1 MASQREILFYNN
13 RSRAGATAHIGDD
26 GVVRHLH
33 QIPADDLELW
43 THLVSDGRFI
53 LFYNDRTRDAATA
66 RIGDDGV
73 LGDQQAQTEV
83 ALGLWT
89 HMVS

>member
-1 MASQREILFYNN
+1 VASQREILFYNN
-13 RSRAGATAHIGDD
+13 RSRAGATARIGDD

-66 RIGDDGV
+66 RIDDGGV
-73 LGDQQAQTEV
+73 LRDRQAMTQV
-83 ALGLWT
+83 AFGNWT
-89 HMVS
+89 HTVA